1 MLTFKLLNISFLLII
16 RSHLSYKITTS
27 FDCCDPWYSFI
38 ENGEKTVEG
47 RVNSE
52 KYSFLKCGDIIKLT
66 KKNDETKFLYLEVKD
81 IRRYAT
87 FRKMIENE
95 TLPKV
100 LPGIKNI
107 ADGVKVYRQFYSE
120 QLEKQYGVVGMEIK
134 RLYC

>member
-1 MLTFKLLNISFLLII
+1 
-16 RSHLSYKITTS
+16 
-27 FDCCDPWYSFI
+27 
-38 ENGEKTVEG
+38 VEG